1 MICKKSLNNSHSK
14 FSKLETLG
22 YTPSVFNMNIK
33 DILSVNHNDNFDYM
47 LEHMYH
53 IDSQDRE
60 DHVRIQGFITK
71 EDFIIGL
78 EEIKRS
84 VDMQVQYVHG
94 YIKITFKLYKL

>member
-1 MICKKSLNNSHSK
+1 
-14 FSKLETLG
+14 
-22 YTPSVFNMNIK
+22 
-33 DILSVNHNDNFDYM
+33 
-47 LEHMYH
+47 MYH

-71 EDFIIGL
+71 GDFIIGL